1 MPTATKRGAQVTAI
15 GIASGPKDFAVG
27 EQRRIASGFCTSHA
41 MELRRR

>member
-15 GIASGPKDFAVG
+15 DIAPGLRDFAAG
-27 EQRRIASGFCTSHA
+27 EQRRIASDFYTSHA